1 MNPLEKVHYSWKPL
15 MRYLSQEPLL
25 SLNTEILNDCA
36 YYPAKENIFRVFQMP
51 LDQIKVVIID
61 QEPNCSLAQ
70 STGLAFASY
79 QGTPMEKS
87 LEVIQKEINLEINK
101 FEGLNRSTSF
111 KDSVT
116 PSNWRTLEHWEM
128 QGVFLLNTALTVE
141 AGMQGSHLKYWQDFA
156 KQVVKF
162 IAMNQ
167 PTIWMLWGKY
177 VQALTTQMIPK
188 SLFNVIGYDRQLI
201 EQIPMNPEYNY
212 ILKAEHPLVE
222 YFIKDGGFYGCDH
235 FYLANR
241 ILEKSGKK
249 SINW

>member
-1 MNPLEKVHYSWKPL
+1 MNQIHHSWKPL
-15 MRYLSQEPLL
+15 FRYLSQEPLL
-25 SLNTEILNDCA
+25 SLNNEILNDCA

-51 LDQIKVVIID
+51 LDQIKVVIIG
-61 QEPNCSLAQ
+61 QEPSYLPHQA
-70 STGLAFASY
+70 TGLAFAVN
-79 QGTPMEKS
+79 QGTIITPTLKI
-87 LEVIQKEINLEINK
+87 IQEEINLEIGK
-101 FEGLNRSTSF
+101 FEGFNNNTYY
-111 KDSVT
+111 KDRVT
-116 PSNWRTLEHWEM
+116 PSNWRTLEHWEE

-141 AGMQGSHLKYWQDFA
+141 AGMQGSHLQYWQDFA

-167 PTIWMLWGKY
+167 PSIWMLWGKY
-177 VQALTTQMIPK
+177 TQALTTQMIPK
-188 SLFNVIGYDRQLI
+188 SIFNVIGYDRELI

-212 ILKAEHPLVE
+212 ILKSEHPLIE
-222 YFIKDGGFYGCDH
+222 YFITDGGFYGCDH